1 MNRFVL
7 GMISGMFLVFIWAW
21 RNAERIVKTK
31 QDMKENNRRRGTPLI
46 GLYKNRP
53 KRFTPPQEA
62 ALIPESETIFQYPRK
77 ADLKRKPWDN
87 QKENLWDYLFDEYIV
102 KRKLNNAD
110 AWTMLKQE
118 RLDRK
123 FGKPIRQLGSL
134 TDRDK
139 EAFYEAMNRRR
150 RKLAK

>member
-1 MNRFVL
+1 MNTFIL
-7 GMISGMFLVFIWAW
+7 GVISGALLVFIWAW

-31 QDMKENNRRRGTPLI
+31 QDMKENDRRRGTPLI
-46 GLYKNRP
+46 GLYKNRS

-62 ALIPESETIFQYPRK
+62 ALIPESETVFQYPRK

-87 QKENLWDYLFDEYIV
+87 QKENLWDYLFDEYV
-102 KRKLNNAD
+102 TKRRLENAD
-110 AWTMLKQE
+110 AWAMLKQE
-118 RLDRK
+118 RLDRI
-123 FGKPIRQLGSL
+123 FGKPIRQFGSL
-134 TDRDK
+134 TDKDK

>member
-1 MNRFVL
+1 MKNFIF
-7 GMISGMFLVFIWAW
+7 GTMFGAIISALVAW
-21 RNAERIVKTK
+21 VTAERIVMHK
-31 QDMKENNRRRGTPLI
+31 QKMKENDRRRGTPLI
-46 GLYKNRP
+46 GLYKNRS
-53 KRFTPPQEA
+53 KRFTHPQEA
-62 ALIPESETIFQYPRK
+62 ALIPESETVFQYPRK

-87 QKENLWDYLFDEYIV
+87 QKENLWAYLFDEYIA
-102 KRKLNNAD
+102 KRRLDNAD
-110 AWTMLKQE
+110 AWAMLKQE

-134 TDRDK
+134 TDKDK